1 MINTQ
6 RIVNVGFGGLAIV
19 LGIFV
24 RQIADLVWGI
34 TRLPMPQSLPFAP
47 ADAIGFAVAAITFF
61 VLRRHQKANMFTNEV
76 VVELSKVT
84 WPPKKETL
92 LSTVV
97 VSVMVGICAVI
108 LFAFDTLWGTAVKL
122 FYQ

>member
-6 RIVNVGFGGLAIV
+6 RIVNIGFGGLAVV

-24 RQIADLVWGI
+24 RQIADLIWGI
-34 TRLPMPQSLPFAP
+34 VRLPIPQDLPFTP
-47 ADAIGFAVAAITFF
+47 ADAIGFAVAIITFF
-61 VLRRHQKANMFTNEV
+61 VLRRHQKANTFTNEV

-97 VSVMVGICAVI
+97 VGVMVGICAVI
-108 LFAFDTLWGTAVKL
+108 LFAFDTLWGTVVKL